1 MLKYCFNWRNFMN
14 LQELFNSKF
23 TYKDGKLYSRR
34 TNLETGKT
42 KAGKYYTVQLGS
54 SRDGTKKTYRTHR
67 VIWIMHYGD
76 IPDDMMIDHKDGDTH
91 NNLIENL
98 RLATFQ
104 ENIANR
110 PELSKNGLPK
120 GVRQVGNRFQARIR
134 INGTAIS
141 LGGFNTPEEAGE
153 AYKAAAETLH
163 GEFAYHLRGTAV

>member
-1 MLKYCFNWRNFMN
+1 MN
-14 LQELFNSKF
+14 LQELLNSKF
-23 TYKDGKLYSRR
+23 TYKDGKLYNRR
-34 TNLETGKT
+34 TYLETGKT

-67 VIWIMHYGD
+67 VIWIMHHGD

-110 PELSKNGLPK
+110 PGLSKRGLPK
-120 GVRQVGNRFQARIR
+120 GVRQVGNRFQARIK
-134 INGTAIS
+134 IDGKEIS
-141 LGGFNTPEEAGE
+141 LGAFNTPEEAGE
-153 AYKAAAETLH
+153 AYKAAAEDSH
-163 GEFAYHLRGTAV
+163 GEFAYHHRDVTA

>member
-1 MLKYCFNWRNFMN
+1 MS

-34 TNLETGKT
+34 TNQETGKT
-42 KAGKYYTVQLGS
+42 RAGNYYTVQLGS

-98 RLATFQ
+98 RIATFQ

-110 PELSKNGLPK
+110 PGLSKSGLPK
-120 GVRQVGNRFQARIR
+120 GVRQVGNRFQARIKVE
-134 INGTAIS
+134 GKEIS
-141 LGGFNTPEEAGE
+141 LGSFDTAKEAGD
-153 AYKAAAETLH
+153 AYRTAAEDIH
-163 GEFAYHLRGTAV
+163 GSFAYHCRNKIT

>member
-1 MLKYCFNWRNFMN
+1 MN

-67 VIWIMHYGD
+67 VIWIMHHGD

-98 RLATFQ
+98 RVATFQ

-110 PELSKNGLPK
+110 PGLSKNGLPK
-120 GVRQVGNRFQARIR
+120 GVRQVGNRFQARIK
-134 INGTAIS
+134 IDGKEIS
-141 LGGFNTPEEAGE
+141 LGAFNTPEEAGE
-153 AYKAAAETLH
+153 AYKTAAEDLH
-163 GEFAYHLRGTAV
+163 GEFAYHHRDATA